1 MKQLP
6 FGTTS
11 IRTNDDSTL
20 PTWNVLLDVGN
31 DERLRVQV
39 VDGEVEKA
47 LDLAGVQVHG
57 DHMVAAGDGEHVS
70 DELGGDG
77 RAALVLFVH
86 ACVWITWDDGGDAA
100 GRGALARGNE
110 YEELHEVIVDVTT
123 GGL

>member
-11 IRTNDDSTL
+11 IRTNDDSIL
-20 PTWNVLLDVGN
+20 PAWNVSLDVGN
-31 DERLRVQV
+31 DERLRVQI
-39 VDGEVEKA
+39 VDGKVEKA

-57 DHMVAAGDGEHVS
+57 DHMVAASDSEHVS

-77 RAALVLFVH
+77 GAALVLFVH
-86 ACVWITWDDGGDAA
+86 ACVRITWDDGGDAA

-110 YEELHEVIVDVTT
+110 YEEFHEVVVDVAT

>member
-11 IRTNDDSTL
+11 IWTNDDSTL

-31 DERLRVQV
+31 DKRLRVQV
-39 VDGEVEKA
+39 VDGKVEKA
-47 LDLAGVQVHG
+47 LDLAGVQIHG
-57 DHMVAAGDGEHVS
+57 DHMVAAGDSEHVS
-70 DELGGDG
+70 DELGSDG
-77 RAALVLFVH
+77 GTTLVLFVH

-100 GRGALARGNE
+100 RRGTFARGNE
-110 YEELHEVIVDVTT
+110 YEELHEVIVDVAT